1 VFYVSIRRTE
11 DFEFDIIRTAGV
23 SGNATNYE
31 KSQGDNAVCSTRDE
45 ISQPSRPISPR
56 AATDN
61 DFGYIVTSPK
71 AGAGLTLGEP
81 GNVRDL
87 APKL

>member
-1 VFYVSIRRTE
+1 MFYVSIRRTE

-45 ISQPSRPISPR
+45 ISQPSRPIIEPPLI
-56 AATDN
+56 T
-61 DFGYIVTSPK
+61 
-71 AGAGLTLGEP
+71 TLGISSLRLKP
-81 GNVRDL
+81 GPD
-87 APKL
+87 